1 MKKINVRVTDD
12 KPYIFVSYA
21 HADDE
26 EVYPII
32 EELDR
37 RGYRVWYDY
46 GIPAGEKWAEVIGSH
61 VMGCQIMLL
70 FISDHYAASSNCE
83 DEWTFAQKH
92 KKNFVCIML
101 QQTKLSPG
109 MDMQTSKRQNI
120 LKYETQD
127 EEAFYEALCN
137 APGMELCL
145 REPELP
151 VKDKRVEEKCDEVKK
166 EKRRPKGGS
175 GDWFRKGLVAALGA
189 LVLLFVI
196 AWIAGQ
202 GSPSEQPGG
211 QEGVSA
217 QTNASD
223 GADTDIPSE
232 LKEVLSEVSVS
243 LSDMAVT
250 ADMIGT
256 LSENKNLHFL
266 YFENCSFETGV
277 LSQLSSA
284 TAWKLSMKSCTGVDD
299 LSCLNQMPELD
310 VLVLTDNA
318 LKDGV
323 IPVLV
328 LSKLY
333 SVDVSRNPELSDL
346 SWLAETNKLST
357 LDISETKIA
366 DLSPIASAS
375 KLTVFSAENCP
386 ITDITP
392 LQAAQK
398 LVTLDLNGCPVGDS
412 GVIVSCLRLEEL
424 HLSGAAMTTLQPFEN
439 CTILKEVDI
448 SGSAVAD
455 VSTLQKSAATLQK
468 LNFSNSALDGED
480 LQFMKNCTNLTEVYV
495 DGIPT
500 EDISFLKD
508 AEQLQ
513 TLSASFCG
521 LKDISALEEK
531 RKLTSLDLSE
541 NNILDISP
549 LTKWYVAGQVDLALN
564 DNPLTDINALPVI
577 NRYQTL
583 DLRCTEL
590 DLDTIPVIT
599 CNAISVYYS
608 DAIYDSNLTYKDKIK
623 TYHIY
628 DCPPDRQVA
637 LEDYFGYQLELHTSD
652 EVSE

>member
-1 MKKINVRVTDD
+1 MKKINVKVTDD

-21 HADDE
+21 HADDK

-46 GIPAGEKWAEVIGSH
+46 GIPAGEKWAEVIGRH
-61 VMGCQIMLL
+61 VMDCQIMLL

-127 EEAFYEALCN
+127 EEAFYEALCS

-151 VKDKRVEEKCDEVKK
+151 EVAKPVQTVGEDEQVKK
-166 EKRRPKGGS
+166 EKPQRKLRSGGWIKKGIAVVLGVILMLAIIWVV
-175 GDWFRKGLVAALGA
+175 GGNGLAEQWGNQNGMETL
-189 LVLLFVI
+189 
-196 AWIAGQ
+196 
-202 GSPSEQPGG
+202 SEEQLINM
-211 QEGVSA
+211 QEGV
-217 QTNASD
+217 
-223 GADTDIPSE
+223 G
-232 LKEVLSEVSVS
+232 VS
-243 LSDMAVT
+243 LSDMTVT
-250 ADMIGT
+250 ADMIQI
-256 LSENKNLHFL
+256 LSQNEGLKYLSFVNCI
-266 YFENCSFETGV
+266 FEDGV
-277 LSQLSSA
+277 LDQLHSDSVVDI
-284 TAWKLSMKSCTGVDD
+284 TMQSCIGVDD
-299 LSCLNQMPELD
+299 LSCLNQFPELGILEITD
-310 VLVLTDNA
+310 NTLTD
-318 LKDGV
+318 GI
-323 IPVLV
+323 IPVLD
-328 LSKLY
+328 LPKLFH
-333 SVDVSRNPELSDL
+333 VIVSRNSVLTDL
-346 SWLAETNKLST
+346 SWLSKTKGLMYLDCSDTNVS
-357 LDISETKIA
+357 
-366 DLSPIASAS
+366 DLSPLVSFEFPTE
-375 KLTVFSAENCP
+375 LTAKNCP

-392 LQAAQK
+392 LQSAQM
-398 LVTLDLNGCPVGDS
+398 LHYLNLNGCPVEDL
-412 GVIVSCLRLEEL
+412 GVIVGCLRLEEL

-455 VSTLQKSAATLQK
+455 VSTLQKSSATLQK

-480 LQFMKNCTNLTEVYV
+480 LQFMKNCANLTEVYV

-590 DLDTIPVIT
+590 DLNTIPVIT

-652 EVSE
+652 EASG